1 MSGAGAA
8 RIDVTG
14 AQSLRVAIVAASW
27 HEEVMA
33 GLIAGAQRVC
43 DGAGVHTQLYRV
55 PGSFELP
62 LAVQA
67 AARAG
72 YAAVIA
78 LGVVVQGG
86 TPHFEYVCRA
96 ATDGLGA
103 VALETGVPV
112 GFGLLTCD
120 NEEQARDRAGLP
132 GSQEDKGG
140 EAAEAALA
148 MAVLLHSIKNPG
160 PAGGTGFSVGVAR

>member
-8 RIDVTG
+8 RVDLQG
-14 AQSLRVAIVAASW
+14 AQSLQVAIVAASW
-27 HEEVMA
+27 HEEVMG

-43 DGAGVHTQLYRV
+43 DSAGVRAQVFRV

-67 AARAG
+67 AARAQ

-96 ATDGLGA
+96 ATDGLAA
-103 VALETGVPV
+103 VALQTGVPV

-120 NEEQARDRAGLP
+120 NEEQARDRSGLP
-132 GSQEDKGG
+132 GAREDKGG
-140 EAAEAALA
+140 EAATAALA
-148 MAVLLHSIKNPG
+148 MALLLPSIKG
-160 PAGGTGFSVGVAR
+160 PSSPGGTGFAVGVGR